1 MRTILYVGS
10 TTDLD
15 YERELLREWDKARV
29 QLAACAE
36 LPAWQGR
43 EDAGA
48 SAGAAPTDAEMG
60 AGTADPLRG
69 VDAVVIERGKLGADE
84 LAAHPQ
90 LTVVVVL
97 DDRRASV
104 DVAAATAENIWV
116 AHAQNRALLRRLH
129 LAPQAPGRSARRHA
143 LQDALAGISGER
155 PSGRVNE
162 L

>member
-36 LPAWQGR
+36 LPAWQGY

-48 SAGAAPTDAEMG
+48 SAG

-69 VDAVVIERGKLGADE
+69 VDAVVIERGKLGADA

-116 AHAQNRALLRRLH
+116 ARAQNRALLRRLH

-155 PSGRVNE
+155 PGGRVNE